1 MSLMKI
7 SYDFKISKRL
17 RRLNNF
23 SWQKNDF
30 FYDFGMRKIRMIFY
44 ARICL
49 NIFSPINILYFIIFN
64 FNKCENLASGW
75 TSLSRRGWTSQLCS
89 HSPGFRWAQAVER
102 IPVFQSRFLVLF
114 CSKSHEKIS
123 FHFFPNRFGI
133 RHWQIVSYY
142 KV

>member
-1 MSLMKI
+1 MDLRKSMNIRNFTRNSMSLMKI

-89 HSPGFRWAQAVER
+89 HSPGFRWAQAVELYPER
-102 IPVFQSRFLVLF
+102 PSGLKNL
-114 CSKSHEKIS
+114 
-123 FHFFPNRFGI
+123 GI
-133 RHWQIVSYY
+133 RI
-142 KV
+142 KM